1 MCHLL
6 VSRIL
11 HLIQP
16 VVLVEPTAL
25 RLADSL
31 VLLIS
36 ELVAQLPH
44 PLVLIKQA
52 LIVFHV
58 PIQLHI
64 LLVKLDLALLQL
76 LRQ

>member
-16 VVLVEPTAL
+16 VVLVEPTTL

-36 ELVAQLPH
+36 ELVAQLPQ
-44 PLVLIKQA
+44 PLVLIEQA

>member
-1 MCHLL
+1 VCHFL

-16 VVLVEPTAL
+16 VVLVEPTTL

-36 ELVAQLPH
+36 ELVAQLPQ